1 MDTPKKTLKILA
13 AGDFHGQSTLTKRLA
28 EQAEKENVDL
38 VVLCGDLLER
48 DTETTN
54 IVKPFIDKGKK
65 VLLIPG
71 NHDGFAMGDFLAELY
86 GAKNLHNSFE
96 IINNIGLFGCGGA
109 NVGIEALEEK
119 EIFNTLK
126 KGFYYIKGL
135 DKKIMVTHVH
145 PAGSKMEKFSK
156 FVPASTGV
164 RKAIDELKPDI
175 LLCSHVH
182 EAEGIEEYLGKTKVI
197 NVGRKGKIFE
207 IPL

>member
-1 MDTPKKTLKILA
+1 MGKTLKILA

-38 VVLCGDLLER
+38 VVLCGDLLEKH
-48 DTETTN
+48 TETSN
-54 IVKPFIDKGKK
+54 IIKPFTDKGKK

-71 NHDGFAMGDFLAELY
+71 NHDGFAMGDFLADLY

-96 IINNIGLFGCGGA
+96 IIQNIGFFGCGGA
-109 NVGIEALEEK
+109 NVGLEALEE
-119 EIFNTLK
+119 EDIFYTLK
-126 KGFYYIKGL
+126 KGSYYVKGL

-145 PAGSKMEKFSK
+145 PAGTKMEKLSS
-156 FVPASTGV
+156 FVPPSTGV
-164 RKAIDELKPDI
+164 QKAVQELKPDI
-175 LLCSHVH
+175 LLCSHIH